1 MISNIREYIRNIVG
15 LILSLLL
22 ICIFVEF
29 GLFRWLMSYV
39 YNTPYWD
46 RVIYSFHDIYVVISQ
61 IHNMANSVSATHE
74 AIGYGLKIQSIFTLI
89 LLFGSFLIVIIVY
102 SALTKILAIAPKIK
116 ETRFANYAELKK
128 LGLFKPGGVVIAGF
142 KTWTGYV
149 KPIYHHGEEHI
160 YLESTTGTGKTVASA
175 IPSAL
180 SWNGSI
186 IFNDNKGELYKKSA
200 GYRQQT
206 LKNNIIKLNLSC
218 LMHDSAFFNGLLEI
232 RKCSYSEAK
241 DVSKIAKIISNIT
254 DKEFNSNDNPNIYFV
269 RGPIYIIEACILHC
283 LYTNENPTFKDVNDI
298 IAGLEVEDLL
308 QLLEQTSHYDEVRK
322 HNLTPEQLSFVDEL
336 FQGETSHPTISKQIK
351 GLTLVSKNPKQ
362 LAGLIDSAR
371 TSLQIFNDPLIQ
383 QITSKSTFRISQ
395 LVDDYQKTSLY
406 LIYEPGD
413 SGRLAV
419 LIRMVFELAAD
430 YVMRDGVKPTFRNKL
445 LLLIDE
451 FPQLGKLEKVKQIL
465 EIGRSAGI
473 KVFVIVQEKSQLV
486 ETYGQNQ
493 IITTQSSVKI
503 TYTPNS
509 NSVEYIQKY
518 MVGETEEHKKSVTKS
533 SSSKSN
539 ESASINTA
547 KEKKYIMT
555 IDELLNLPIIQK
567 KTITISFITSLNK
580 IKSNNYKID
589 NETIKDLVYILN
601 ILITKFPSELRLQS
615 IYEYFYRDLDVQYI
629 EENDFNYLLSNEV
642 FMEFISRP
650 LEKELAIKPGDVII
664 NISTLRPF
672 RQYRGAQFCYMFD
685 KEFLRRSNMK
695 VLKDEKPNEIK
706 PIDFKF

>member
-1 MISNIREYIRNIVG
+1 MIGNIKEYIRNIVG
-15 LILSLLL
+15 MILSMLFIYLF
-22 ICIFVEF
+22 IQF
-29 GLFRWLMSYV
+29 GLFRWLMLYV

-46 RVIYSFHDIYVVISQ
+46 RAFYSFHDMYVVIAQ
-61 IHNMANSVSATHE
+61 IHSAANSISSSHE
-74 AIGYGLKIQSIFTLI
+74 TIGYGLKVQGLFTLFFVI
-89 LLFGSFLIVIIVY
+89 GSYLIVIIMY
-102 SALTKILAIAPKIK
+102 STLTKLLAIDPKIK
-116 ETRFANYAELKK
+116 INRFANYEELKK
-128 LGLFKPGGVVIAGF
+128 LGLFNPGGVVIAGY

-180 SWNGSI
+180 SWDGSI

-200 GYRQQT
+200 GFRQQT

-283 LYTNENPTFKDVNDI
+283 LYTKENPTFKDVNDI
-298 IAGLEVEDLL
+298 ISGLEVEDLL
-308 QLLEQTSHYDEVRK
+308 LLLEGTNHLEEVK
-322 HNLTPEQLSFVDEL
+322 THKLTPEQRAFVDDL
-336 FQGETSHPTISKQIK
+336 FNGGTTHPTISKQIK

-486 ETYGQNQ
+486 ETYGPNQ

-509 NSVEYIQKY
+509 NSVEYVQKY
-518 MVGETEEHKKSVTKS
+518 MVGETEEYKKSVTKS
-533 SSSKSN
+533 STSKATD
-539 ESASINTA
+539 SASVNTA
-547 KEKKYIMT
+547 KEKKYMMT

-567 KTITISFITSLNK
+567 KTITVSFKTSLQK
-580 IKSNNYKID
+580 IKANNYKISD
-589 NETIKDLVYILN
+589 ETIKDLIYIL
-601 ILITKFPSELRLQS
+601 E
-615 IYEYFYRDLDVQYI
+615 IYFQCL
-629 EENDFNYLLSNEV
+629 V
-642 FMEFISRP
+642 FMKLFSSI
-650 LEKELAIKPGDVII
+650 
-664 NISTLRPF
+664 F
-672 RQYRGAQFCYMFD
+672 
-685 KEFLRRSNMK
+685 
-695 VLKDEKPNEIK
+695 
-706 PIDFKF
+706 